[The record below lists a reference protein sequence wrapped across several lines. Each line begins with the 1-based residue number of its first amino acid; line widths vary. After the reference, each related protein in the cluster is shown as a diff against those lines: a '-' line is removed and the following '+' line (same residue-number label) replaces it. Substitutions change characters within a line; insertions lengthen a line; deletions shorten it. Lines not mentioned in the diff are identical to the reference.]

1 MKKSNLLLHGLFFI
15 VLMPSLF
22 AQSQALNG
30 QIEGTISD
38 QTGAAVEGA
47 TIIATNIETGATR
60 NIQTA
65 ESGVYRFPLL
75 PLGTYRIS
83 AEAEG
88 FKKFVRERIILE
100 VGQIV
105 TIDIKL
111 EIGDINLV
119 ITVEEESS
127 VVDAG
132 KTDLSRVMNNRE
144 AQNLPNISRNAYNL
158 GLLQTN
164 VTGRPSRGF
173 PTSNINVNGFLRRV
187 NYQFDGNT
195 NTTYHNRFR
204 LFTMS
209 EIYVSE
215 VQLVTNGFA
224 AEFGDT
230 PGMVMNVV
238 TPSGTNNL
246 SGSISYRFRRPSFY
260 SRPFFYPSAEDIPDN
275 RADIF
280 TATFGAP
287 LIKNRWHFYFG
298 FESQRRDDKSG
309 AVRLLTITPQNRAD
323 LIAAGLSPSIFPPA
337 IPTVERGKFYIFRTD
352 LQINDK
358 NRLSTRFNFG
368 DINSENF
375 IQGRFNT
382 LDRSAD
388 SAGNDFGIAV
398 QLASYTANFFNE
410 FRFQLGER
418 RNGFIR
424 NEYSSETPTIT
435 IPLEINLG
443 APFNADKVLPKF
455 RTTQFQNNLTRTFR
469 THIFKFGGGF
479 TFHDYAERSTIYA
492 EYIFTTVADY
502 IAARNGS
509 NRFSYESYEETFGN
523 PEINYN
529 ATFLNFFAQDDW
541 KVTRRLKINFGV
553 RYDLYLIPKAD
564 ATSLF
569 FASQKFNVDK
579 NNFAPRFGVVYAL
592 REGKRPTVLRFGA
605 GIYTDAPLLAIYRDV
620 NRFNGNPR
628 FSTFS
633 FLPTDAGAPAF
644 PNTFGG
650 VLPTGAN
657 LPPQD
662 LIFTV
667 ASDFKSLYAMHFNV
681 QIEQALTENLSLS
694 AGFIYSA
701 GRNLPVYRNINR
713 INPVRFLSDGRPV
726 FSSIVSP
733 ATRLDTRFNNIFMT
747 EAAGV
752 SRYQAFALQLRQR
765 VSGGLQFSVNYTL
778 SKATDDV
785 PDADLEGAFLTDPT
799 NRNLD
804 KGYSTADQRHTF
816 TMSLVYRPEFNF
828 ANRTLRYFLN
838 NNQFG
843 IVANANNGE
852 RFNII
857 CACDLNRDG
866 NFGFGNPDRPVGIKR
881 NSGKTPPQFNLD
893 FRYSRFFKF
902 KERFTLEFFGE
913 VQNLFNINSI
923 VAYNNVS
930 VRTITNL
937 TTGELIGNLPDFKAR
952 NQSTSQESRQFQLG
966 FKFMF

>member
-1 MKKSNLLLHGLFFI
+1 MKKTNFLLYILFFI
-15 VLMPSLF
+15 ASMPLTF

-30 QIEGTISD
+30 QIEGTVSD
-38 QTGAAVEGA
+38 QKNAKIANALIT
-47 TIIATNIETGATR
+47 ATNIETGAIRT
-60 NIQTA
+60 IQTD
-65 ESGVYRFPLL
+65 ESGIYRFPLL

-83 AEAEG
+83 AEAAG
-88 FKKFVRERIILE
+88 FKKFVCERIILE
-100 VGQIV
+100 VGQTV

-119 ITVEEESS
+119 ITVEEENS
-127 VVDAG
+127 VADAG

-144 AQNLPNISRNAYNL
+144 VQNLPLISRNPYNFA
-158 GLLQTN
+158 LLQTN
-164 VTGRPSRGF
+164 VTGRPLRSFG
-173 PTSNINVNGFLRRV
+173 SGNINVNGFLRRT
-187 NYQFDGNT
+187 NFQLDGNT
-195 NTTYHNRFR
+195 NTAYNARQRF
-204 LFTMS
+204 FAMS
-209 EIYVSE
+209 EVFVSE

-230 PGMVMNVV
+230 PGMIMNIIS
-238 TPSGTNNL
+238 PSGTNNL
-246 SGSISYRFRRPSFY
+246 RGAVAYRFRRPSFY
-260 SRPFFYPSAEDIPDN
+260 SRPFFYPASDNIPDN
-275 RADIF
+275 QANIF
-280 TATFGAP
+280 SASIGAP
-287 LIKNRWHFYFG
+287 IIKNRWHFYFG
-298 FESQRRDDKSG
+298 FESQKRDDKSG

-358 NRLSTRFNFG
+358 NRLSARFNFG

-398 QLASYTANFFNE
+398 QLASYTVNFFNE
-410 FRFQLGER
+410 FRFQFGER

-424 NEYSSETPTIT
+424 NEFSSETPTIT
-435 IPLEINLG
+435 IPLEVNLG

-455 RTTQFQNNLTRTFR
+455 RITQFQNNLTRTFR

-523 PEINYN
+523 PDLNYS
-529 ATFLNFFAQDDW
+529 AAFLNFFAQDDW

-564 ATSLF
+564 ATSPF
-569 FASQKFNVDK
+569 YASQKFNIDK
-579 NNFAPRFGVVYAL
+579 NNFAPRLGVVYAL
-592 REGKRPTVLRFGA
+592 REGKHPTVLRFGA

-620 NRFNGNPR
+620 NQFNGNPR
-628 FSTFS
+628 FSAFS
-633 FLPTDAGAPAF
+633 FLPTDTGAPAF

-650 VLPTGAN
+650 ILPTGAN

-667 ASDFKSLYAMHFNV
+667 APDFKSLYAMHLNL

-726 FSSIVSP
+726 FSSIISP
-733 ATRLDTRFNNIFMT
+733 STRLDIRFNNIFMT

-752 SRYQAFALQLRQR
+752 SSYQAFALQLRQR
-765 VSGGLQFSVNYTL
+765 FSGGLQFSANYTL

-785 PDADLEGAFLTDPT
+785 PDADLEGSFLSDPT

-804 KGYSTADQRHTF
+804 KGYSSADQRHTF
-816 TMSLVYRPEFNF
+816 TMSLVFRPQFNI
-828 ANRTLRYFLN
+828 ANKTLRYFVN

-843 IVANANNGE
+843 IIANANNGE
-852 RFNII
+852 RFNIT

-923 VAYNNVS
+923 VAYNNAS

-937 TTGELIGNLPDFKAR
+937 TTGELTAPLPDFKAR
-952 NQSTSQESRQFQLG
+952 NTSTAQESRQIQLG
-966 FKFMF
+966 LKFIF